1 MPFLAAI
8 TWSPS
13 KYAPACSNWVKSSMV
28 LSARCEPNSRWICTP
43 RSVVVTMRW
52 RDSCGRASGARC
64 VALLVWPFEW
74 QSKHAAPRLFTSP
87 ILAVAK
93 ARGLFKT
100 GWQVHVVDADG
111 RVFHAEKFDHLL
123 RFDSKPTIKF

>member
-1 MPFLAAI
+1 MSALVVHA
-8 TWSPS
+8 S
-13 KYAPACSNWVKSSMV
+13 KDGEST
-28 LSARCEPNSRWICTP
+28 RT
-43 RSVVVTMRW
+43 
-52 RDSCGRASGARC
+52 
-64 VALLVWPFEW
+64 
-74 QSKHAAPRLFTSP
+74 LFTSP

-111 RVFHAEKFDHLL
+111 RVFHAEKFDDLL